1 MESLLFIFLLL
12 AFLFMGI
19 PVAFALGL
27 VGFVIAYGAG
37 IFNPILIT
45 HVMYSQGIDSFPL
58 LAVPFFILAGS
69 LMEEGGISQRLIELA
84 QFAVGRI
91 RGGLA
96 QAAVVTGMFFGGITG
111 SAIADAAAVGSV
123 LIPAMKKKN
132 YDPAFSS
139 ALAAAAGAVGPII
152 PPSIPMIIYAVIANT
167 SVASLFLGGIV
178 PGVLYGVIL
187 MIYSYFYAKRRNYP
201 KETVPITVNNFIN
214 VLRRGIFPL
223 LMPLII
229 VGGIFS
235 GIFTATESAVVAVVY
250 AFIVSRH
257 ILKELTWKRLP
268 AILAGTARS
277 TASIM
282 FIIGLATFLGWVITS
297 EQIPQK
303 VAETLFNFSSKPW
316 IIISMLNG
324 LMLVLGCF
332 IDPVSILILICPI
345 ALPIIK
351 QIGMDPVHFGVI
363 LTVNISIGSLYP
375 PVGELLF
382 VTSRIGKVSYYDIS
396 KAVIP
401 MVVLLIGLLFLV
413 SLVPE
418 TVLYLPRRFAPGN

>member
-1 MESLLFIFLLL
+1 MESLLFIVLLL
-12 AFLFMGI
+12 GFLFMGF

-27 VGFVIAYGAG
+27 VGFVIAYMAG
-37 IFNPILIT
+37 IFNPIIIS
-45 HVMYSQGIDSFPL
+45 HIMYSQGIDSFPL

-69 LMEEGGISQRLIELA
+69 LMEEGGISQRLIDLA
-84 QFAVGRI
+84 QFVVGRI

-96 QAAVVTGMFFGGITG
+96 QVAVVTGMFFGGITG

-132 YDPAFSS
+132 YDPAFSA

-178 PGVLYGVIL
+178 PGALYGLIL
-187 MIYSYFYAKRRNYP
+187 MVYSYLYARRRKYP
-201 KETVPITVNNFIN
+201 TETVPLTFQNFITVSK
-214 VLRRGIFPL
+214 RGIFPL
-223 LMPLII
+223 LMPVII

-235 GIFTATESAVVAVVY
+235 GVFTATESAVVAVVY
-250 AFIVSRH
+250 SFIVARFIYH
-257 ILKELTWKRLP
+257 EVTWRNLP
-268 AILAGTARS
+268 KILASTARS

-282 FIIGLATFLGWVITS
+282 YIIGFATFLGWVITS

-303 VAETLFNFSSKPW
+303 VAEAIFSLSGTPW

-363 LTVNISIGSLYP
+363 LTVNISIGALYP

-396 KAVIP
+396 KAIMP
-401 MVVLLIGLLFLV
+401 MVILLIGLLFLV
-413 SLVPE
+413 SLVPD
-418 TVLYLPRRFAPGN
+418 TVLYLPRLFAPGN

>member
-1 MESLLFIFLLL
+1 MESLLFIVLLL
-12 AFLFMGI
+12 VFLFLGF

-27 VGFVIAYGAG
+27 VGLVIAYLAG

-45 HVMYSQGIDSFPL
+45 HIMYSQGIDSFPL

-69 LMEEGGISQRLIELA
+69 LMEEGGISQRLIDLA
-84 QFAVGRI
+84 QFVVGRI

-96 QAAVVTGMFFGGITG
+96 QVAVVTGMFFGGITG

-123 LIPAMKKKN
+123 LIPAMKKKG
-132 YDPAFSS
+132 YDPAFSA
-139 ALAAAAGAVGPII
+139 ALAAAAGAVGPIL

-178 PGVLYGVIL
+178 PGALYGFIL
-187 MIYSYFYAKRRNYP
+187 MVYSYFYARRRKYP
-201 KETVPITVNNFIN
+201 TEKMPLDLHGFITVSK
-214 VLRRGIFPL
+214 RGIFPV
-223 LMPLII
+223 LMPVII

-235 GIFTATESAVVAVVY
+235 GVFTATESAVVAVVY
-250 AFIVSRH
+250 SFIVACFIYREVT
-257 ILKELTWKRLP
+257 LKSIPR
-268 AILAGTARS
+268 ILAATAKS

-282 FIIGLATFLGWVITS
+282 YIIGFATFLGWVITS

-303 VAETLFNFSSKPW
+303 VAEAIFSISDSPW

-363 LTVNISIGSLYP
+363 LTVNISIGALYP

-382 VTSRIGKVSYYDIS
+382 VASRIGKVSYFDIS

-401 MVVLLIGLLFLV
+401 MVILLIGLLFLV
-413 SLVPE
+413 SLVPD
-418 TVLYLPRRFAPGN
+418 TVLYLPRVFAPGN